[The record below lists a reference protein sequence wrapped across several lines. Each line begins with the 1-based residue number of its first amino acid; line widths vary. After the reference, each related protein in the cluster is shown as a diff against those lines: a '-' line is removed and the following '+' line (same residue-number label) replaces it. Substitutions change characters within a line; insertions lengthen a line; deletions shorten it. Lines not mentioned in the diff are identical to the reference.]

1 MSKVEKFDA
10 FLAEKEIPWFE
21 KLEQKDELNT
31 VLYRGNIEAA
41 GQNFPVLVVLDD
53 SIFTLVRTVITPAAV
68 KEERRAEVTALLNE
82 LNGSYKIFK
91 YYIDPN
97 DNRIYMD
104 ISVPAT
110 AENFDEELVLYIIS
124 QVALPHLEEFYPSI
138 MDKIWDKK

>member
-91 YYIDPN
+91 YYIC
-97 DNRIYMD
+97 
-104 ISVPAT
+104 
-110 AENFDEELVLYIIS
+110 
-124 QVALPHLEEFYPSI
+124 
-138 MDKIWDKK
+138 